1 MKRLPIVIAALA
13 LLAASCAQ
21 GDKAKPR
28 IGLAMRSFDD
38 PASAVIRG
46 TIETAALDRAE
57 LAIIDGQNQQS
68 AEDKQ
73 AEAIFERKLGS
84 IAVNPVDETSLG
96 PLIEKAKAQKVPI
109 VFFGLEPPDASMR
122 SWDKLFFVGTRRE
135 DARAAQG
142 EMLASYWKANAAAD
156 RNKDGALQYVEL
168 KAEPDAQDP
177 GALPDALARAL
188 SAAGI
193 RADLLASDVS
203 GGEIDGARL
212 RMAALLAKYGDKIEA
227 VACENDET
235 ALGAIEALKSAGYF
249 KGKKRIPV
257 VGAGELPG
265 AVADALASG
274 SLLGTA
280 VTDTGGQ
287 AKAVFDLAY
296 TLARGAAAWRSG
308 LKITDAKYV
317 WIPCRKV
324 TKADPPAK
332 KK

>member
-1 MKRLPIVIAALA
+1 
-13 LLAASCAQ
+13 
-21 GDKAKPR
+21 
-28 IGLAMRSFDD
+28 MRSFDD
-38 PASAVIRG
+38 PASVVIRG

-68 AEDKQ
+68 TEDKQ
-73 AEAIFERKLGS
+73 AESLFERKLGS
-84 IAVNPVDETSLG
+84 IAINPVDEASLG

-142 EMLASYWKANAAAD
+142 EMIASYWKANAAAD

-168 KAEPDAQDP
+168 SGKPDAQDA
-177 GALPDALARAL
+177 GAPTDALARAL

-193 RADLLASDVS
+193 RADLLASEVS
-203 GGEIDGARL
+203 GGEAGEARL
-212 RMAALLAKYGDKIEA
+212 KMAALLAKYGDKIEA

-257 VGAGELPG
+257 VGAGAGAGELPG
-265 AVADALASG
+265 AVAAALDSG
-274 SLLGTA
+274 SLLGPA
-280 VTDTGGQ
+280 VTDSGGQ

-324 TKADPPAK
+324 AKADLPAK